1 MNPVGESIVTAQG
14 IYALLEANTRGERVK
29 VKSFVFSEEDVEL
42 DPNINSL
49 SGWLQKDISLYTI
62 VDSHTVEFVC
72 DVPPDEA
79 THYTKTAGLLL
90 EDGTLFMLAKP
101 PFPFPPMLRQT
112 FKIQL
117 RYQNAQELLDFGYL
131 PFYET
136 EQELSILE
144 VAAALGGEALELSE
158 QNGNFAM
165 AMADYY
171 VFKEE
176 TNGRL
181 KELEQKAVKNGADIE
196 TLSLT
201 MLVNSAVQGSQIL
214 ANAQEIGLIKTHLQ
228 LKE

>member
-42 DPNINSL
+42 NPNKDSL

-62 VDSHTVEFVC
+62 VDNHTVEFVC
-72 DVPPDEA
+72 DVSPDEA

-144 VAAALGGEALELSE
+144 VAAALGGEVLKLSR
-158 QNGNFAM
+158 QSGSFAI

-201 MLVNSAVQGSQIL
+201 MLANSAVQGSQIL
-214 ANAQEIGLIKTHLQ
+214 ANAQEIGLLKTHLQ

>member
-42 DPNINSL
+42 DPNRTSL

-72 DVPPDEA
+72 DVSPEDA

-117 RYQNAQELLDFGYL
+117 RYQNAQELLDFRYL

-144 VAAALGGEALELSE
+144 VAASLGNEVLKLSE
-158 QNGNFAM
+158 QSGNFAM

-171 VFKEE
+171 AFKEE
-176 TNGRL
+176 TDGRL
-181 KELEQKAVKNGADIE
+181 KELERKAAQNGASIE
-196 TLSLT
+196 EIMLT
-201 MLVNSAVQGSQIL
+201 MLANSALQGGQIL
-214 ANAQEIGLIKTHLQ
+214 TNAKEIGLLKTHLQ

>member
-29 VKSFVFSEEDVEL
+29 VKSFVFSEDDVDL
-42 DPNINSL
+42 DPNRDSL

-62 VDSHTVEFVC
+62 LDEHTVEFVC
-72 DVPPDEA
+72 DVAPEEA

-144 VAAALGGEALELSE
+144 VAAALGGEVLDLSE
-158 QNGNFAM
+158 QSGNFAM

-171 VFKEE
+171 AFKEE
-176 TNGRL
+176 MYGRVGRV
-181 KELEQKAVKNGADIE
+181 EQESIQNKAQIE
-196 TLSLT
+196 SLSLA
-201 MLVNSAVQGSQIL
+201 LLENSAQQGSQIL